1 MAIGAISEDV
11 VDEVSGAPS
20 LNRNPDA
27 PARNAGTSSSLAEAA
42 DSRTTPV
49 IGTCRRINR
58 TVAAPFIPGI
68 CASTSSTWGWCA
80 LANSKAEGPSP
91 ASPITTISA
100 AWSSTPRTPVRIS
113 TSSSAIPTVI
123 RSGPRDHER
132 IVGISGTGRFNSSVV
147 VIHVRTSPVA
157 AVPRVAR

>member
-27 PARNAGTSSSLAEAA
+27 PAGNAGTSSSLAEAA

-80 LANSKAEGPSP
+80 LANSKAEGPV
-91 ASPITTISA
+91 AGLADHDDLRRLVQHA
-100 AWSSTPRTPVRIS
+100 ADSGTNQHL
-113 TSSSAIPTVI
+113 VI
-123 RSGPRDHER
+123 RYSNGDPVGSTGP
-132 IVGISGTGRFNSSVV
+132 
-147 VIHVRTSPVA
+147 
-157 AVPRVAR
+157 